1 MDSTGLG
8 MLARLRKHQAAH
20 DGQTILRGASPMICK
35 PLEIT
40 GMHKV
45 FTPASPSKPSSQIRR
60 ATRTWRLADP

>member
-45 FTPASPSKPSSQIRR
+45 HAGQPFNAVEPDKAGDSHV
-60 ATRTWRLADP
+60 AAG